1 MPRGP
6 LEDISLYSWPKHEF
20 HFLIHW
26 KYLSFVNINNISSN
40 QILVQSRNNRVFFGF
55 LLSSCFH
62 QYSYI
67 NFWSWNPFTET
78 NLSYAHKTWCLA
90 SLFLIQIVSFWWIS
104 VAYDGLKKH
113 ALIITS
119 FQQTAGWRDGWM
131 LYDLLLL

>member
-26 KYLSFVNINNISSN
+26 KYLSFVNIYINNISSN
-40 QILVQSRNNRVFFGF
+40 QISVQSREGVFFV
-55 LLSSCFH
+55 
-62 QYSYI
+62 SYWVHAFI
-67 NFWSWNPFTET
+67 NVSFNSWSWNPFTET
-78 NLSYAHKTWCLA
+78 NLSYVHKTWCLA

-104 VAYDGLKKH
+104 VAYDSLKKH

-119 FQQTAGWRDGWM
+119 FQQTAGRRDGWM
-131 LYDLLLL
+131 LYRLLLL